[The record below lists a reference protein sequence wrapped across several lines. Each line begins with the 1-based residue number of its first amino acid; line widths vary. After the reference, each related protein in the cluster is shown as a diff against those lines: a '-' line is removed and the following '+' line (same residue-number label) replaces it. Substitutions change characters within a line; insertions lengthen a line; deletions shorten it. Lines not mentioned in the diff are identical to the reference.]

1 MAYEPNKMEIGTP
14 QTAPPNTR
22 VDGIVIRIEEGKVK
36 DYYSPEALAKY
47 EDRNPEAP
55 AINVV
60 VEHKYNNIPSERSK
74 TITLPPNNKAHP
86 KSTMAKWMK
95 QYGAPPAIQQKVVL
109 VANEKGYFEVLC

>member
-1 MAYEPNKMEIGTP
+1 MAYEPNKIEIGIA
-14 QTAPPNTR
+14 QTAPPQTR

-36 DYYSPEALAKY
+36 DFYSPEQLAKF

-60 VEHKYNNIPSERSK
+60 VEHNFNNVRSERSK

-86 KSTMAKWMK
+86 KSSMAKWIK
-95 QYGAPPAIQQKVVL
+95 QYTKPPEVGQKVTL
-109 VANEKGYFEVLC
+109 IANEKGYFEILC